1 VPEDVCLSGYYSHQ
15 TGVLPK
21 PMTYL
26 ENVLKCAQLGLKM
39 CEQTCKSGGTNGC
52 NYDKIMVW
60 SGLLCATPPKPP
72 PSPPPLPPPAPLSPP
87 LPPFPTSGVYALNG
101 DDRNCDD
108 PSLIDTAAC
117 EGAGVCVYDSTAL
130 ADPDEGELI
139 APQCC
144 YGDGTCARFIE
155 TNNDAGCIGGYYS
168 QTQNSLS
175 KPMTFFETKAT
186 CEALGLV
193 LCERSCRVSGCV
205 YDKIKVWTSLP
216 CPTASAGA
224 NLSDGEVAGVAVAI
238 SVGVVALILIIVCS
252 LHFLK
257 KIYKHSKAL
266 EEKAKSMS
274 SIELTAADDM
284 ESPTDFM
291 KAATATT
298 PKSAPAAP
306 KAAAT
311 APKAPKAPVGRVL
324 KVSGLAPTAP
334 AEDIKSELAPFGATI
349 VDKKAGMTE
358 ACVLFRT
365 AEGAAEALEAAK
377 AGSFMSVT
385 MSMSVTLLAGQELDT
400 YWQGV
405 QRRGSNAMKSPS
417 AAAQRM

>member
-1 VPEDVCLSGYYSHQ
+1 
-15 TGVLPK
+15 
-21 PMTYL
+21 
-26 ENVLKCAQLGLKM
+26 
-39 CEQTCKSGGTNGC
+39 
-52 NYDKIMVW
+52 MVW
-60 SGLLCATPPKPP
+60 SGLLCATPPQPP

-205 YDKIKVWTSLP
+205 YDKASRICPRNSLLLP
-216 CPTASAGA
+216 GEAHARRRPDSPSAGA
-224 NLSDGEVAGVAVAI
+224 ARSLTRTR
-238 SVGVVALILIIVCS
+238 ALAR
-252 LHFLK
+252 F
-257 KIYKHSKAL
+257 
-266 EEKAKSMS
+266 
-274 SIELTAADDM
+274 
-284 ESPTDFM
+284 
-291 KAATATT
+291 
-298 PKSAPAAP
+298 
-306 KAAAT
+306 
-311 APKAPKAPVGRVL
+311 
-324 KVSGLAPTAP
+324 LAPP
-334 AEDIKSELAPFGATI
+334 L
-349 VDKKAGMTE
+349 
-358 ACVLFRT
+358 
-365 AEGAAEALEAAK
+365 
-377 AGSFMSVT
+377 
-385 MSMSVTLLAGQELDT
+385 
-400 YWQGV
+400 
-405 QRRGSNAMKSPS
+405 
-417 AAAQRM
+417 